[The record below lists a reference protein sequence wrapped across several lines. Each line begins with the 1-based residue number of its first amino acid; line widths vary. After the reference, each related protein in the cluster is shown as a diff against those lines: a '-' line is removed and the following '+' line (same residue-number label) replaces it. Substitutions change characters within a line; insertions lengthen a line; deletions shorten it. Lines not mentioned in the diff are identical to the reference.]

1 MAARRRPP
9 TASPRTVDLVEHTF
23 LLKEGLWRSEG
34 EFTDGA
40 GKRTAVTGEAH
51 IRHYPDKWVY
61 EGVLRTASS
70 PSVEHRTVYEIQPV
84 APGNFATSWT
94 SKSASFG
101 TLHGRFIIV
110 GDAILSA
117 YESATGRYRGQDTLL
132 RRDEKNYGAR
142 GALFDGGKLLSA
154 WTFELRLA

>member
-1 MAARRRPP
+1 MP
-9 TASPRTVDLVEHTF
+9 VHTF
-23 LLKEGLWRSEG
+23 LLKEGLWRSQG
-34 EFTDGA
+34 EFLDGT
-40 GKRTAVTGEAH
+40 GKLTAVQGEAQ

-61 EGVLRTASS
+61 EGVLRTLTSQ
-70 PSVEHRTVYEIQPV
+70 PVEHRTVYEIQPM
-84 APGNFATSWT
+84 APGNFATPWT

-101 TLHGRFIIV
+101 SLHGRFIVV

-132 RRDEKNYGAR
+132 QRDERRYSAR

-154 WTFELRLA
+154 WRFELELA